1 MRRTRRAA
9 RIAELES
16 ELAAHRDAVH
26 LVSAALGALA
36 DGDLESRVPR
46 LGDSEDLVGLRHA
59 ANLLAD
65 RNDAFVREAAAALT
79 AACEGRYHRR
89 LLVRGLPGAF
99 RAAAETINTART
111 TMQENEASSA
121 RREAATRA
129 ELESSVSAIS
139 DRVANTSVDLAS
151 SAEELS
157 RAVAEAGAGAV
168 SARDVIDTLERSSQ
182 EIQTSVA
189 LIKKVAEQTNLLAL
203 NASIEA
209 ARAGEAGRGFAVVAA
224 EVKNL
229 AATSARSS
237 DDITARVDEV
247 RAGVAAAVASIG
259 LVSGAVEEMGQRAQA
274 VESSATGSAGQPGL
288 SSLAVTL
295 RDEIARFADGGVRA

>member
-1 MRRTRRAA
+1 MRRARRAAA
-9 RIAELES
+9 RIAELEA
-16 ELAAHRDAVH
+16 ELAAHRDAVR
-26 LVSAALGALA
+26 LATGALGALA
-36 DGDLESRVPR
+36 DGDLEARVPR
-46 LGDSEDLVGLRHA
+46 LGDAEELAGLRRA

-65 RNDAFVREAAAALT
+65 RNDAFVREAAAALA

-111 TMQENEASSA
+111 AMQENEASSA
-121 RREAATRA
+121 RREARTRA
-129 ELESSVSAIS
+129 ELEAAVSAIS
-139 DRVANTSVDLAS
+139 DRVADTSADLAA
-151 SAEELS
+151 SAEELT
-157 RAVAEAGAGAV
+157 RAVSEAGAGAV
-168 SARDVIDTLERSSQ
+168 SARDVIHTLEQSSQ
-182 EIQTSVA
+182 QIQTSVA

-209 ARAGEAGRGFAVVAA
+209 ARAGAAGRGFAVVAD

-259 LVSGAVEEMGQRAQA
+259 QVTGAVAEMGERAQA
-274 VESSATGSAGQPGL
+274 VETAATGSGGEPGL
-288 SSLAVTL
+288 SRLAVTL
-295 RDEIARFADGGVRA
+295 RDEIARFTGGARV